1 MKISLRYDKEKAIQ
15 EPIVKVRCGPQK
27 TVSKHLKHENYW
39 NHQNKETPPPQKKKA
54 AQPVEIKT
62 SCSFPKAGLT
72 HSSYNLQLLAQ

>member
-39 NHQNKETPPPQKKKA
+39 NHQNKETPPPPKKKGCTA
-54 AQPVEIKT
+54 RWNK
-62 SCSFPKAGLT
+62 
-72 HSSYNLQLLAQ
+72 NLVFVSKSRTYTLFL